1 MLNDHVVAG
10 NIEDTQGMWESHVP
24 LFAIFTSSTESA
36 ETQTDGYVENSLDG
50 GRLELLKCGASAT
63 TMGTNVLQISP
74 YSTRLRPVTNLS
86 KFKIYRKIYLTK
98 ITFNVLDTTLTG
110 SLPQDAQID
119 TEISDSLISN
129 NDAYVQ
135 SRFRFGTIGN
145 WQPNFFRPSVSLKNG
160 DDIFETMVSSNFD
173 DKNNLGDMS
182 IGAMLPFDYIPPTP
196 HYLGQVLDINDA
208 IRVYAGAGQI
218 IHDTVAGVKKVQR
231 YPIHCQMQFLG
242 MK

>member
-1 MLNDHVVAG
+1 MLRDHVVAG
-10 NIEDTQGMWESHVP
+10 SLEETQEMWEAHSP
-24 LFAIFTSSTESA
+24 LFAIFMSSTESA
-36 ETQTDGYVENSLDG
+36 ETQTNDFVLSSLDG
-50 GRLELLKCGASAT
+50 GRLELLNCGASAT
-63 TMGTNVLQISP
+63 TMGTNVLQVSP

-110 SLPQDAQID
+110 AIPQDAQVD
-119 TEISDSLISN
+119 TEISDSLITN

-173 DKNNLGDMS
+173 DKDNLGDMS
-182 IGAMLPFDYIPPTP
+182 IGPMLPYEYIPPIP
-196 HYLGQVLDINDA
+196 HYLGQVLDLNDA
-208 IRVYAGAGQI
+208 IREYAKAGQI
-218 IHDTVAGVKKVQR
+218 VQDTVAGVKKIQR
-231 YPIHCQMQFLG
+231 YPIHCQMEFLG
-242 MK
+242 IK